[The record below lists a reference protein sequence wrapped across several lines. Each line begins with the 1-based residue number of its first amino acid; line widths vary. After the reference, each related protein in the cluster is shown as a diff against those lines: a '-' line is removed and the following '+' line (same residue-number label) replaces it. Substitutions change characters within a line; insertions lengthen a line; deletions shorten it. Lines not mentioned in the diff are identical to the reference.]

1 MPGEGSLIER
11 NGLKNVWIYWLDLNF
26 DLMSCFLVVGGDGVT
41 GQDVTKRRW
50 SLCYYHTMTLT
61 ARLLLSMRNCPE
73 AQRCLTSPC
82 SVLIDFLRVVTWP
95 VPAGCCRSITSLWR
109 PQKKRDIIGSQ
120 SALKSVSTRLSVYVQ
135 EDAYRKHNVCLSM
148 IISEHLSEAFKLY
161 WLQVKSWRL

>member
-1 MPGEGSLIER
+1 MRHNNTIDYFFINVGRQNVNIKSKIKCDYSHTALLRKHQSVPGEGSLIER

-41 GQDVTKRRW
+41 GQDVTKRMW

-109 PQKKRDIIGSQ
+109 P
-120 SALKSVSTRLSVYVQ
+120 
-135 EDAYRKHNVCLSM
+135 
-148 IISEHLSEAFKLY
+148 HL
-161 WLQVKSWRL
+161 